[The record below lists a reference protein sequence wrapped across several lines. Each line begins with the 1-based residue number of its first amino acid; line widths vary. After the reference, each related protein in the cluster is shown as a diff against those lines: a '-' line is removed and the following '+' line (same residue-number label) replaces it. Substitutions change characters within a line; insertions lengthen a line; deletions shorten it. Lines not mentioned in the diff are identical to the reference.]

1 MVRSTPHKQHS
12 VLRWNAH
19 PRFFYASF
27 SFKRF
32 QLHMEIDLLKSMPS
46 RKHRPK
52 GAPHFS
58 TTLPL
63 SFSLPSHCSPRRQGT
78 TRHGT
83 KKLNSDPNVLRS
95 YQITRRRCTHLWL
108 RRYDHSRCWNTNSA
122 AFSSPIPRS
131 SLLKL
136 PSPPSV
142 VGGLLV
148 DRDLARNFL
157 VCFLFRD

>member
-1 MVRSTPHKQHS
+1 MPILGSSMPPS
-12 VLRWNAH
+12 PSNAS
-19 PRFFYASF
+19 SF
-27 SFKRF
+27 IS
-32 QLHMEIDLLKSMPS
+32 KSIFLNPCYKPS
-46 RKHRPK
+46 RKHRPT
-52 GAPHFS
+52 GAPDRRFNFPRHCHCR
-58 TTLPL
+58 
-63 SFSLPSHCSPRRQGT
+63 SLFLLIVLLVGKARRDMAQ
-78 TRHGT
+78 

-95 YQITRRRCTHLWL
+95 YQITRRRCTHLWF

-142 VGGLLV
+142 VGCLLV